1 MINFEK
7 KSKMKNLTL
16 TNKNIPTLDFKESK
30 LSKKDITTINKFKSL
45 VINNGDDGLREI
57 SQILNEKSLKSFK
70 VKKSEFKK
78 ADRLLNDDIKNAIL
92 IAYANIKKYHE
103 KQLEGLSIK
112 SIETTKGI
120 KLWSE
125 FRPIDVV
132 GLYVP
137 GGTAPLFS
145 SFLMQAIPAIIAGCK
160 DIIVCTPPDKNG
172 KIDPTILWVANLLN
186 IKNIFKV
193 GGSQAIF
200 AMAYGTK
207 SVPKCLK
214 IFGPGNQY
222 VTLAK
227 ILVSNDVPIDMP
239 AGPSEVYVVSDD
251 ENKTDIIASD
261 LLSQLEH
268 SKDAKAV
275 LVSKN
280 KSLIKNISKEIDLQK
295 NLLNR
300 QNILK
305 SSQKN
310 IYLVNAAN
318 DQQIVD
324 FININA
330 PEHLILLDE
339 DFSKI
344 VPYINNAGSVF
355 CGKYSPES
363 FGDYAS
369 GSNHTLP
376 TARSAKTYSGLS
388 VKDFGKII
396 TFQTA
401 SPEGF
406 VNLAPT
412 IKILAKAECLDAH
425 AKAVSIREKYAE
437 QDNIVKPRTSFI
449 KRATNETSI
458 FINLNIDGTGNYNIN
473 TGLKY
478 FDHMLEQFAK
488 HGRFDI
494 TINSI
499 GDLEIDEHHTIEDVA
514 IALGDAFKQALGDR
528 KNIERYSS
536 NQSLVMD
543 ETISNVSI
551 DMASRNLLKMKTSK
565 LREYVGDFPTEMFEH
580 FFISFVNTL
589 SFTCHI
595 DTKGS
600 NSHHIVEATFKSFT
614 RALSDALKENNKNIA
629 STKGVL

>member
-1 MINFEK
+1 
-7 KSKMKNLTL
+7 MKNLTL
-16 TNKNIPTLDFKESK
+16 KKNIPTLDFKESK
-30 LSKKDITTINKFKSL
+30 LSRKDINTINKFKSL
-45 VINNGDDGLREI
+45 VINDGDNGLREI
-57 SQILNEKSLKSFK
+57 SKILKEKSLNSFK
-70 VKKSEFKK
+70 VTKSEFKK
-78 ADRLLNDDIKNAIL
+78 ADKLLNDDIKNAIL

-112 SIETTKGI
+112 DIETTKGV

-125 FRPIDVV
+125 FKPIDVI
-132 GLYVP
+132 GLYIP

-145 SFLMQAIPAIIAGCK
+145 SFLMQAIPAIIAGCNN
-160 DIIVCTPPDKNG
+160 IVVCTPPNKNG
-172 KIDPTILWVANLLN
+172 NIDPAILWVANLLN

-193 GGSQAIF
+193 GGSQAVF

-207 SVPKCLK
+207 SIPKCLK

-222 VTLAK
+222 VTEAK
-227 ILVSNDVPIDMP
+227 MLVSKDISIDMP
-239 AGPSEVYVVSDD
+239 AGPSEVYVVSND
-251 ENKTDIIASD
+251 ENKLDIIASD

-275 LVSKN
+275 LISQN
-280 KSLIKNISKEIDLQK
+280 KSVIKNISNEINIQ
-295 NLLNR
+295 NNALNR
-300 QNILK
+300 QEILK
-305 SSQKN
+305 SSINN
-310 IYLVNAAN
+310 IYLVNASS
-318 DQQIVD
+318 DQQVID

-330 PEHLILLDE
+330 PEHLILLDN

-344 VPYINNAGSVF
+344 APYINNAGSVF
-355 CGKYSPES
+355 CGNYSPES

-376 TARSAKTYSGLS
+376 TSGAAKTYSGLS

-401 SPEGF
+401 TAEGF
-406 VNLAPT
+406 MNLGPVV
-412 IKILAKAECLDAH
+412 KILAEAENLDAH
-425 AKAVSIREKYAE
+425 AKAVDIRESYAL
-437 QDNIVKPRTSFI
+437 QDTYQKPRTSFI
-449 KRATNETSI
+449 KRTTNETSI
-458 FINLNIDGTGNYNIN
+458 FINLNIDGTGNYNID

-488 HGRFDI
+488 HGNFDI

-514 IALGDAFKQALGDR
+514 IALGDAFKQALGER

-536 NQSLVMD
+536 NESLVMD

-551 DMASRNLLKMKTSK
+551 DMSSRNLLKMKTSK
-565 LREYVGDFPTEMFEH
+565 LREYVGDFPTEMLEH

-595 DTKGS
+595 DTRGT

-614 RALSDALKENNKNIA
+614 RALSGALIHNNKNIA
-629 STKGVL
+629 STKGML

>member
-1 MINFEK
+1 
-7 KSKMKNLTL
+7 MKNLTL
-16 TNKNIPTLDFKESK
+16 KKNIPTLDFNESK
-30 LSKKDITTINKFKSL
+30 LSKKDKNTINKFKSL
-45 VINNGDDGLREI
+45 VINDGDNGLREI
-57 SQILNEKSLKSFK
+57 SKILKEKSLNSFK
-70 VKKSEFKK
+70 VRKSEFKK
-78 ADRLLNDDIKNAIL
+78 ADKLLNDDIKNAIL

-112 SIETTKGI
+112 DIETTKGV

-125 FRPIDVV
+125 FKPIDVI
-132 GLYVP
+132 GLYIP

-145 SFLMQAIPAIIAGCK
+145 SFLMQAIPAIIAGCNN
-160 DIIVCTPPDKNG
+160 IVVCTPPNKNG
-172 KIDPTILWVANLLN
+172 NIDPAILWVANLLN

-193 GGSQAIF
+193 GGSQAVF

-207 SVPKCLK
+207 SIPKCLK

-222 VTLAK
+222 VTEAK
-227 ILVSNDVPIDMP
+227 MLVSKDISIDMP
-239 AGPSEVYVVSDD
+239 AGPSEVYVVSND
-251 ENKTDIIASD
+251 ENKLDIIASD

-275 LVSKN
+275 LISQN
-280 KSLIKNISKEIDLQK
+280 KSLIKNISNEINIQ
-295 NLLNR
+295 NNALNR
-300 QNILK
+300 QEILK
-305 SSQKN
+305 SSINN
-310 IYLVNAAN
+310 IYLVNASS
-318 DQQIVD
+318 DQQIID

-330 PEHLILLDE
+330 PEHLILLDN

-344 VPYINNAGSVF
+344 APYINNAGSVF
-355 CGKYSPES
+355 CGNYSPES

-376 TARSAKTYSGLS
+376 TSGAAKTYSGLS

-401 SPEGF
+401 TAEGF
-406 VNLAPT
+406 MNLGPVV
-412 IKILAKAECLDAH
+412 KILAEAENLDAH
-425 AKAVSIREKYAE
+425 AKAVDIRESYAL
-437 QDNIVKPRTSFI
+437 QDTYQKPRTSFI
-449 KRATNETSI
+449 KRTTNETSI
-458 FINLNIDGTGNYNIN
+458 FINLNIDGTGNYNVD

-488 HGRFDI
+488 HGNFDI

-514 IALGDAFKQALGDR
+514 IALGDAFKQALGER

-536 NQSLVMD
+536 NESLVMD

-551 DMASRNLLKMKTSK
+551 DMSSRNLLKMKTSK
-565 LREYVGDFPTEMFEH
+565 LREYVGDFPTEMLEH

-595 DTKGS
+595 DTRGT

-614 RALSDALKENNKNIA
+614 RALSGALIHNNKNIA
-629 STKGVL
+629 STKGML

>member
-1 MINFEK
+1 
-7 KSKMKNLTL
+7 MKYIRLT
-16 TNKNIPTLDFKESK
+16 KNIPALDFQESK
-30 LSKKDITTINKFKSL
+30 MPIKDINTVKKFKSL
-45 VINNGDDGLREI
+45 VLDNGDDGIREI
-57 SQILNEKSLKSFK
+57 SELLKEKSLKNFK
-70 VKKSEFKK
+70 VTNSEFKK
-78 ADRLLNDDIKNAIL
+78 ADKLLDDDIKNAIL
-92 IAYANIKKYHE
+92 VAYSNIKKYHE

-125 FRPIDVV
+125 FKPIDVV

-160 DIIVCTPPDKNG
+160 NIIVCTPPDKNG

-227 ILVSNDVPIDMP
+227 MLVSNDVSIDMP
-239 AGPSEVYVVSDD
+239 AGPSEVYVVSND
-251 ENKTDIIASD
+251 ENKKDIIASD

-280 KSLIKNISKEIDLQK
+280 KSLIKNILKEIDLQK

-318 DQQIVD
+318 DQQIID

-344 VPYINNAGSVF
+344 APYINNAGSVF

-406 VNLAPT
+406 INLAPT
-412 IKILAKAECLDAH
+412 VKILAKAECLDAH

-528 KNIERYSS
+528 QNIERYSS

-614 RALSDALKENNKNIA
+614 RALSDALKENNNNIA

>member
-1 MINFEK
+1 
-7 KSKMKNLTL
+7 MKNLTL
-16 TNKNIPTLDFKESK
+16 KKNIPTLDFNESK
-30 LSKKDITTINKFKSL
+30 LSKKDKNTINKFKSL
-45 VINNGDDGLREI
+45 VINDGDNGLREI
-57 SQILNEKSLKSFK
+57 SKILKEKSLNSFK
-70 VKKSEFKK
+70 VTKSEFKK
-78 ADRLLNDDIKNAIL
+78 ADKLLNDDIKNAIL

-112 SIETTKGI
+112 DIETTKGV

-125 FRPIDVV
+125 FKPIDVI
-132 GLYVP
+132 GLYIP

-145 SFLMQAIPAIIAGCK
+145 SFLMQAIPAIIAGCNN
-160 DIIVCTPPDKNG
+160 IVVCTPPNKNG
-172 KIDPTILWVANLLN
+172 NIDPAILWVADLLN

-193 GGSQAIF
+193 GGSQAVF

-207 SVPKCLK
+207 SIPKCLK

-222 VTLAK
+222 VTEAK
-227 ILVSNDVPIDMP
+227 MLVSKDISIDMP
-239 AGPSEVYVVSDD
+239 AGPSEVYVVSND
-251 ENKTDIIASD
+251 ENKLDIIASD

-275 LVSKN
+275 LISQN
-280 KSLIKNISKEIDLQK
+280 KSLIKNISSEINIQ
-295 NLLNR
+295 NNALNR
-300 QNILK
+300 QEILK
-305 SSQKN
+305 SSINN
-310 IYLVNAAN
+310 IYLVNASS
-318 DQQIVD
+318 DQQIID

-330 PEHLILLDE
+330 PEHLILLDN

-344 VPYINNAGSVF
+344 APYINNAGSVF
-355 CGKYSPES
+355 CGNYSPES

-376 TARSAKTYSGLS
+376 TSGAAKTYSGLS

-401 SPEGF
+401 TAEGF
-406 VNLAPT
+406 MNLAPAV
-412 IKILAKAECLDAH
+412 KILAEAENLDAH
-425 AKAVSIREKYAE
+425 AKAVDIREKYAI
-437 QDNIVKPRTSFI
+437 QDTYQKPRTSFI
-449 KRATNETSI
+449 KRTTNETSI
-458 FINLNIDGTGNYNIN
+458 FINLNIDGTGNYNVD

-488 HGRFDI
+488 HGSFDI

-514 IALGDAFKQALGDR
+514 IALGDAFKQALGER

-536 NQSLVMD
+536 NESLVMD

-551 DMASRNLLKMKTSK
+551 DMSSRNLLKMKTSK

-595 DTKGS
+595 DTKGT

-614 RALSDALKENNKNIA
+614 RALSTALIQNNKNIA
-629 STKGVL
+629 STKGML

>member
-1 MINFEK
+1 
-7 KSKMKNLTL
+7 MKYIKLT
-16 TNKNIPTLDFKESK
+16 KNIPILDFQESK
-30 LSKKDITTINKFKSL
+30 IPIKDINTVKKFKSL
-45 VINNGDDGLREI
+45 VLDNGDDGIREI
-57 SQILNEKSLKSFK
+57 SKLLKEKSLKNFK
-70 VKKSEFKK
+70 VTNSEFKK
-78 ADRLLNDDIKNAIL
+78 ADKLLDDDIKNAIL
-92 IAYANIKKYHE
+92 VAYSNIKKYHE

-112 SIETTKGI
+112 TIETTKGI

-160 DIIVCTPPDKNG
+160 NIIVCTPPDKNG

-227 ILVSNDVPIDMP
+227 MLVSNDVSIDMP
-239 AGPSEVYVVSDD
+239 AGPSEVYVVSND
-251 ENKTDIIASD
+251 ENKKDIIASD

-318 DQQIVD
+318 DQQIID

-344 VPYINNAGSVF
+344 APYINNAGSVF

-406 VNLAPT
+406 INLAPT
-412 IKILAKAECLDAH
+412 VKILANAECLDAH

-494 TINSI
+494 TINSM

-528 KNIERYSS
+528 QNIERYSS

-551 DMASRNLLKMKTSK
+551 DMSSRNLLKMETSK

-614 RALSDALKENNKNIA
+614 RALSDALKENNNNIA

>member
-1 MINFEK
+1 
-7 KSKMKNLTL
+7 MKYIKLT
-16 TNKNIPTLDFKESK
+16 KNIPILDFQESK
-30 LSKKDITTINKFKSL
+30 IPIKDINTVKKFKSL
-45 VINNGDDGLREI
+45 VLDNGDDGIREI
-57 SQILNEKSLKSFK
+57 SELLKEKSLKNFK
-70 VKKSEFKK
+70 VTNSEFKK
-78 ADRLLNDDIKNAIL
+78 ADKLLDDDIKNAIL
-92 IAYANIKKYHE
+92 VAYSNIKKYHE

-112 SIETTKGI
+112 TIETTKGI

-160 DIIVCTPPDKNG
+160 NIIVCTPPDKNG

-227 ILVSNDVPIDMP
+227 MLVSNDVSIDMP
-239 AGPSEVYVVSDD
+239 AGPSEVYVVSND
-251 ENKTDIIASD
+251 ENKKDIIASD

-344 VPYINNAGSVF
+344 APYINNAGSVF

-406 VNLAPT
+406 INLAPT
-412 IKILAKAECLDAH
+412 VKILAKAECLDAH

-494 TINSI
+494 TINSM

-614 RALSDALKENNKNIA
+614 RALSDALKENNNNIA

>member
-1 MINFEK
+1 
-7 KSKMKNLTL
+7 MKNLTL
-16 TNKNIPTLDFKESK
+16 RKNIPTLDFEESK
-30 LSKKDITTINKFKSL
+30 LSKKDKNTINKFKSL
-45 VINNGDDGLREI
+45 VINNGDDGLRQI
-57 SQILNEKSLKSFK
+57 SKILKEKSLNNFK
-70 VKKSEFKK
+70 VTKSEFKK
-78 ADRLLNDDIKNAIL
+78 ADNLLNDDIKNAIL

-112 SIETTKGI
+112 NIETTKGI

-125 FRPIDVV
+125 FKPIDVV
-132 GLYVP
+132 GLYIP

-145 SFLMQAIPAIIAGCK
+145 SFLMQAIPAIIAGCNN
-160 DIIVCTPPDKNG
+160 IVVCTPPNKSGN
-172 KIDPTILWVANLLN
+172 IDPAILWVASLLN
-186 IKNIFKV
+186 IKSIYKV

-207 SVPKCLK
+207 SIPKCLK

-222 VTLAK
+222 VTEAK
-227 ILVSNDVPIDMP
+227 MLVSKDVSIDMP
-239 AGPSEVYVVSDD
+239 AGPSEVYVVSND
-251 ENKTDIIASD
+251 ENKLDIIASD

-275 LVSKN
+275 LISQN
-280 KSLIKNISKEIDLQK
+280 KYVIKNISKEINLQ
-295 NLLNR
+295 NNSLNR
-300 QNILK
+300 QEILQ
-305 SSQKN
+305 SSINN
-310 IYLVNAAN
+310 IYLVDASS
-318 DQQIVD
+318 DQQVID

-330 PEHLILLDE
+330 PEHLILLDS

-344 VPYINNAGSVF
+344 APYINNAGSVF
-355 CGKYSPES
+355 CGNYSPES

-376 TARSAKTYSGLS
+376 TSGAAKTYSGLS

-401 SPEGF
+401 TAEGF
-406 VNLAPT
+406 MNLAPAV
-412 IKILAKAECLDAH
+412 KILAEAENLDAH
-425 AKAVSIREKYAE
+425 ARAVDIREKYAI
-437 QDNIVKPRTSFI
+437 QDTYQKPRTSFI
-449 KRATNETSI
+449 KRTTNETSI
-458 FINLNIDGTGNYNIN
+458 FINLNIDGTGNYNVD

-488 HGRFDI
+488 HGSFDI

-514 IALGDAFKQALGDR
+514 IALGDAFKQALGER

-536 NQSLVMD
+536 NESLVMD

-551 DMASRNLLKMKTSK
+551 DMSSRNLLKMKTSK

-595 DTKGS
+595 DTKGT

-614 RALSDALKENNKNIA
+614 RALSAALIQNNKNIA
-629 STKGVL
+629 STKGML

>member
-1 MINFEK
+1 
-7 KSKMKNLTL
+7 MKNLTL
-16 TNKNIPTLDFKESK
+16 KKNIPTLDFKESK
-30 LSKKDITTINKFKSL
+30 LSRKDINTINKFKSL

-57 SQILNEKSLKSFK
+57 SKMLKEKSLKSFK
-70 VKKSEFKK
+70 VTKSEFKK
-78 ADRLLNDDIKNAIL
+78 ADKLLNDDIKNAIL

-112 SIETTKGI
+112 DIETTKGV

-125 FRPIDVV
+125 FKPIDVI
-132 GLYVP
+132 GLYIP

-145 SFLMQAIPAIIAGCK
+145 SFLMQAIPAIIAGCNN
-160 DIIVCTPPDKNG
+160 IVVCTPPNKNG
-172 KIDPTILWVANLLN
+172 NIDPAILWVADLLN

-193 GGSQAIF
+193 GGSQAVF

-207 SVPKCLK
+207 SIPKCLK

-222 VTLAK
+222 VTEAK
-227 ILVSNDVPIDMP
+227 MLVSKDISIDMP
-239 AGPSEVYVVSDD
+239 AGPSEVYVVSND
-251 ENKTDIIASD
+251 ENKLDIIASD

-275 LVSKN
+275 LISQN
-280 KSLIKNISKEIDLQK
+280 KSLIKNISNEINIQ
-295 NLLNR
+295 NNALNR
-300 QNILK
+300 QEILK
-305 SSQKN
+305 SSINN
-310 IYLVNAAN
+310 IYLVNASS
-318 DQQIVD
+318 DQQIID

-330 PEHLILLDE
+330 PEHLILLDN

-344 VPYINNAGSVF
+344 APYINNAGSVF
-355 CGKYSPES
+355 CGNYSPES

-376 TARSAKTYSGLS
+376 TSGAAKTYSGLS

-401 SPEGF
+401 TAEGF
-406 VNLAPT
+406 MNLGPVV
-412 IKILAKAECLDAH
+412 KILAEAENLDAH
-425 AKAVSIREKYAE
+425 AKAVDIRESYAL
-437 QDNIVKPRTSFI
+437 QDTYQKPRTSFI
-449 KRATNETSI
+449 KRTTNETSI
-458 FINLNIDGTGNYNIN
+458 FINLNIDGTGNYNVD

-488 HGRFDI
+488 HGSFDI

-514 IALGDAFKQALGDR
+514 IALGDAFKQALGER

-536 NQSLVMD
+536 NESLVMD

-551 DMASRNLLKMKTSK
+551 DMSSRNLLKMKTSK

-595 DTKGS
+595 DTKGT

-614 RALSDALKENNKNIA
+614 RALSTALIQNNKNIA
-629 STKGVL
+629 STKGML

>member
-1 MINFEK
+1 
-7 KSKMKNLTL
+7 MKNLTL
-16 TNKNIPTLDFKESK
+16 KKNIPTLDFKESK
-30 LSKKDITTINKFKSL
+30 LSRKDINTINKFKSL
-45 VINNGDDGLREI
+45 VINDGDNGLREI
-57 SQILNEKSLKSFK
+57 SKILKEKSLNSFK
-70 VKKSEFKK
+70 VTKSEFKK
-78 ADRLLNDDIKNAIL
+78 ADKLLNDDIKNAIL

-112 SIETTKGI
+112 DIETTKGV

-125 FRPIDVV
+125 FKPIDVI
-132 GLYVP
+132 GLYIP

-145 SFLMQAIPAIIAGCK
+145 SFLMQAIPAIIAGCNN
-160 DIIVCTPPDKNG
+160 IVVCTPPNKNG
-172 KIDPTILWVANLLN
+172 NIDPAILWVADLLN

-193 GGSQAIF
+193 GGSQAVF

-207 SVPKCLK
+207 SIPKCLK

-222 VTLAK
+222 VTEAK
-227 ILVSNDVPIDMP
+227 MLVSKDISIDMP
-239 AGPSEVYVVSDD
+239 AGPSEVYVVSND
-251 ENKTDIIASD
+251 ENKLDIIASD

-275 LVSKN
+275 LISQN
-280 KSLIKNISKEIDLQK
+280 KSLIKNISNEINIQ
-295 NLLNR
+295 NNALNR
-300 QNILK
+300 QEILK
-305 SSQKN
+305 SSINN
-310 IYLVNAAN
+310 IYLVNASS
-318 DQQIVD
+318 DQQVID

-330 PEHLILLDE
+330 PEHLILLDN

-344 VPYINNAGSVF
+344 APYINNAGSVF
-355 CGKYSPES
+355 CGNYSPES

-376 TARSAKTYSGLS
+376 TSGAAKTYSGLS

-401 SPEGF
+401 TAEGF
-406 VNLAPT
+406 MNLGPVV
-412 IKILAKAECLDAH
+412 KILAEAENLDAH
-425 AKAVSIREKYAE
+425 AKAVDIRESYAL
-437 QDNIVKPRTSFI
+437 QDTYQKPRTSFI
-449 KRATNETSI
+449 KRTTNETSI
-458 FINLNIDGTGNYNIN
+458 FINLNIDGTGNYNVD

-488 HGRFDI
+488 HGSFDI

-514 IALGDAFKQALGDR
+514 IALGDAFKQALGER

-536 NQSLVMD
+536 NESLVMD

-551 DMASRNLLKMKTSK
+551 DMSSRNLLKMKTSK

-595 DTKGS
+595 DTKGT

-614 RALSDALKENNKNIA
+614 RALSTALIQNNKNIA
-629 STKGVL
+629 STKGML

>member
-1 MINFEK
+1 
-7 KSKMKNLTL
+7 MKYIKLT
-16 TNKNIPTLDFKESK
+16 KNIPTLDFQESK
-30 LSKKDITTINKFKSL
+30 MPIKDINTVKKFKSL
-45 VINNGDDGLREI
+45 ILDNGDDGIREI
-57 SQILNEKSLKSFK
+57 SMLLNERPLKNFK
-70 VKKSEFKK
+70 VTNSEFKK
-78 ADRLLNDDIKNAIL
+78 ADKLLDDDIKNAIL
-92 IAYANIKKYHE
+92 VAYSNIKKYHE

-186 IKNIFKV
+186 VKNIFKV

-200 AMAYGTK
+200 AMTYGTK
-207 SVPKCLK
+207 SIPKCLK

-227 ILVSNDVPIDMP
+227 MLVSNEVSIDMP

-295 NLLNR
+295 NSLNR

-318 DQQIVD
+318 DQQIID

-528 KNIERYSS
+528 QNIERYSS

>member
-1 MINFEK
+1 
-7 KSKMKNLTL
+7 MKNVTL
-16 TNKNIPTLDFKESK
+16 RKNIPTLDFKESK
-30 LSKKDITTINKFKSL
+30 LSRKDISTVNKFKSL

-57 SQILNEKSLKSFK
+57 SKILKEKSLNSFK
-70 VKKSEFKK
+70 VTKSEFKE
-78 ADRLLNDDIKNAIL
+78 ADKLLNDDIKNAIL

-112 SIETTKGI
+112 DIETTKGV

-125 FRPIDVV
+125 FKPIDVI
-132 GLYVP
+132 GLYIP

-145 SFLMQAIPAIIAGCK
+145 SFLMQAIPAIIAGCNN
-160 DIIVCTPPDKNG
+160 IVVCTHHNKNG
-172 KIDPTILWVANLLN
+172 NIDPAILWVADLLN

-193 GGSQAIF
+193 GGSQAVF

-207 SVPKCLK
+207 SIPKCLK

-222 VTLAK
+222 VTEAK
-227 ILVSNDVPIDMP
+227 MLVSKDISIDMP
-239 AGPSEVYVVSDD
+239 AGPSEVYVVSND
-251 ENKTDIIASD
+251 ENKLDIIASD

-275 LVSKN
+275 LISQN
-280 KSLIKNISKEIDLQK
+280 KSLIKNISNEINIQ
-295 NLLNR
+295 NNALNR
-300 QNILK
+300 QEILK
-305 SSQKN
+305 SSINN
-310 IYLVNAAN
+310 IYLVNASS
-318 DQQIVD
+318 DQQIID

-330 PEHLILLDE
+330 PEHLILLDN

-344 VPYINNAGSVF
+344 APYINNAGSVF
-355 CGKYSPES
+355 CGNYSPES

-376 TARSAKTYSGLS
+376 TSGAAKTYSGLS

-401 SPEGF
+401 TAEGF
-406 VNLAPT
+406 MNLAPAV
-412 IKILAKAECLDAH
+412 KILAEAENLDAH
-425 AKAVSIREKYAE
+425 AKAVDIRESYALQE
-437 QDNIVKPRTSFI
+437 TYQKPRTSFI
-449 KRATNETSI
+449 KRTTNETSI
-458 FINLNIDGTGNYNIN
+458 FINLNIDGTGNYNID

-488 HGRFDI
+488 HGNFDI

-514 IALGDAFKQALGDR
+514 IALGDAFKQALGER

-536 NQSLVMD
+536 NESLVMD

-551 DMASRNLLKMKTSK
+551 DMSSRNLLKMKTSK

-595 DTKGS
+595 DTKGT

-614 RALSDALKENNKNIA
+614 RALSTALIQNNKNIA
-629 STKGVL
+629 STKGML

>member
-1 MINFEK
+1 
-7 KSKMKNLTL
+7 MKNLTL
-16 TNKNIPTLDFKESK
+16 KKNIPTLDFNESK
-30 LSKKDITTINKFKSL
+30 LSKKDKNTINKFKSL
-45 VINNGDDGLREI
+45 VINDGDNGLREI
-57 SQILNEKSLKSFK
+57 SKILKEKSLNSFK
-70 VKKSEFKK
+70 VTKSEFKK
-78 ADRLLNDDIKNAIL
+78 ADKLLNDDIKNAIL

-112 SIETTKGI
+112 DIETTKGV

-125 FRPIDVV
+125 FKPIDVI
-132 GLYVP
+132 GLYIP

-145 SFLMQAIPAIIAGCK
+145 SFLMQAIPAIIAGCNN
-160 DIIVCTPPDKNG
+160 IVVCTPPNKNG
-172 KIDPTILWVANLLN
+172 NIDPAILWVADLLN

-193 GGSQAIF
+193 GGSQAVF

-207 SVPKCLK
+207 SIPKCLK

-222 VTLAK
+222 VTEAK
-227 ILVSNDVPIDMP
+227 MLVSKDISIDMP
-239 AGPSEVYVVSDD
+239 AGPSEVYVVSND
-251 ENKTDIIASD
+251 ENKLDIIASD

-275 LVSKN
+275 LISQN
-280 KSLIKNISKEIDLQK
+280 KSLIKNISNEINIQ
-295 NLLNR
+295 NNALNR
-300 QNILK
+300 QEILK
-305 SSQKN
+305 SSINN
-310 IYLVNAAN
+310 IYLVNASS
-318 DQQIVD
+318 DQQIID

-330 PEHLILLDE
+330 PEHLILLDN

-344 VPYINNAGSVF
+344 APYINNAGSVF
-355 CGKYSPES
+355 CGNYSPES

-376 TARSAKTYSGLS
+376 TSGAAKTYSGLS

-401 SPEGF
+401 TAEGF
-406 VNLAPT
+406 MNLAPAV
-412 IKILAKAECLDAH
+412 KILAEAEKLDAH
-425 AKAVSIREKYAE
+425 AKAVDIRERYAL
-437 QDNIVKPRTSFI
+437 QDTYQKPRTSFI
-449 KRATNETSI
+449 KRTTNETSI
-458 FINLNIDGTGNYNIN
+458 FINLNIDGTGNYNVD

-488 HGRFDI
+488 HGNFDI

-514 IALGDAFKQALGDR
+514 IALGDAFKQALGER

-536 NQSLVMD
+536 NESLVMD

-551 DMASRNLLKMKTSK
+551 DMSSRNLLKMKTSK

-595 DTKGS
+595 DTKGT

-614 RALSDALKENNKNIA
+614 RALSTALIQNNKNIA
-629 STKGVL
+629 STKGML

>member
-1 MINFEK
+1 
-7 KSKMKNLTL
+7 MKNLTL
-16 TNKNIPTLDFKESK
+16 KKNIPTLDFKESK
-30 LSKKDITTINKFKSL
+30 LSRKDINTINKFKSL
-45 VINNGDDGLREI
+45 VINDGDNGLREI
-57 SQILNEKSLKSFK
+57 SKILKEKSLNSFK
-70 VKKSEFKK
+70 VTKSEFKK
-78 ADRLLNDDIKNAIL
+78 ADKLLNDDIKNAIL

-112 SIETTKGI
+112 DIETTKGV

-125 FRPIDVV
+125 FKPIDVI
-132 GLYVP
+132 GLYIP

-145 SFLMQAIPAIIAGCK
+145 SFLMQAIPAIIAGCNN
-160 DIIVCTPPDKNG
+160 IVVCTPPNKNG
-172 KIDPTILWVANLLN
+172 NIDPAILWVADLLN

-193 GGSQAIF
+193 GGSQAVF

-207 SVPKCLK
+207 SIPKCLK

-222 VTLAK
+222 VTEAK
-227 ILVSNDVPIDMP
+227 MLVSKDISIDMP
-239 AGPSEVYVVSDD
+239 AGPSEVYVVSND
-251 ENKTDIIASD
+251 ENKLDIIASD

-275 LVSKN
+275 LISQN
-280 KSLIKNISKEIDLQK
+280 KSLLKNISSEINIQ
-295 NLLNR
+295 NNALNR
-300 QNILK
+300 QEILK
-305 SSQKN
+305 SSINN
-310 IYLVNAAN
+310 IYLVNASS
-318 DQQIVD
+318 DQQVID

-330 PEHLILLDE
+330 PEHLILLDN

-344 VPYINNAGSVF
+344 APYINNAGSVF
-355 CGKYSPES
+355 CGNYSPES

-376 TARSAKTYSGLS
+376 TSGAAKTYSGLS

-401 SPEGF
+401 TAEGF
-406 VNLAPT
+406 MNLAPAV
-412 IKILAKAECLDAH
+412 KILAEAENLDAH
-425 AKAVSIREKYAE
+425 AKAVDIREKYAI
-437 QDNIVKPRTSFI
+437 QDTYQKPRTSFI
-449 KRATNETSI
+449 KRTTNETSI
-458 FINLNIDGTGNYNIN
+458 FINLNIDGTGNYNVD

-488 HGRFDI
+488 HGSFDI

-514 IALGDAFKQALGDR
+514 IALGDAFKQALGER

-536 NQSLVMD
+536 NESLVMD

-551 DMASRNLLKMKTSK
+551 DMSSRNLLKMKTSK

-595 DTKGS
+595 DTKGT

-614 RALSDALKENNKNIA
+614 RALSTALIQNNKNIA
-629 STKGVL
+629 STKGML

>member
-1 MINFEK
+1 
-7 KSKMKNLTL
+7 MKNLTL
-16 TNKNIPTLDFKESK
+16 KKNIPTLDFKESK
-30 LSKKDITTINKFKSL
+30 LSRKDINTINKFKSL
-45 VINNGDDGLREI
+45 VINDGDNGLREI
-57 SQILNEKSLKSFK
+57 SKILKEKSLNSFK
-70 VKKSEFKK
+70 VTKSEFKK
-78 ADRLLNDDIKNAIL
+78 ADKLLNDDIKNAIL

-112 SIETTKGI
+112 DIETTKGV

-125 FRPIDVV
+125 FKPIDVI
-132 GLYVP
+132 GLYIP

-145 SFLMQAIPAIIAGCK
+145 SFLMQAIPAIIAGCNN
-160 DIIVCTPPDKNG
+160 IVVCTPPNKNG
-172 KIDPTILWVANLLN
+172 NIDPAILWVADLLN

-193 GGSQAIF
+193 GGSQAVF

-207 SVPKCLK
+207 SIPKCLK

-222 VTLAK
+222 VTEAK
-227 ILVSNDVPIDMP
+227 MLVSKDISIDMP
-239 AGPSEVYVVSDD
+239 AGPSEVYVVSND
-251 ENKTDIIASD
+251 ENKLDIIASD

-275 LVSKN
+275 LISQN
-280 KSLIKNISKEIDLQK
+280 KSLIKNISSEINIQ
-295 NLLNR
+295 NNALNR
-300 QNILK
+300 QEILK
-305 SSQKN
+305 SSINN
-310 IYLVNAAN
+310 IYLVNASS
-318 DQQIVD
+318 DQQIID

-330 PEHLILLDE
+330 PEHLILLDN

-344 VPYINNAGSVF
+344 APYINNAGSVF
-355 CGKYSPES
+355 CGNYSPES

-376 TARSAKTYSGLS
+376 TSGAAKTYSGLS

-401 SPEGF
+401 TAEGF
-406 VNLAPT
+406 MNLAPAV
-412 IKILAKAECLDAH
+412 KILAEAENLDAH
-425 AKAVSIREKYAE
+425 AKAVDIREKYAI
-437 QDNIVKPRTSFI
+437 QDTYQKPRTSFI
-449 KRATNETSI
+449 KRTTNETSI
-458 FINLNIDGTGNYNIN
+458 FINLNIDGTGNYNVD

-488 HGRFDI
+488 HGSFDI

-514 IALGDAFKQALGDR
+514 IALGDAFKQALGER

-536 NQSLVMD
+536 NESLVMD

-551 DMASRNLLKMKTSK
+551 DMSSRNLLKMKTSK

-595 DTKGS
+595 DTKGT

-614 RALSDALKENNKNIA
+614 RALSTALIQNNKNIA
-629 STKGVL
+629 STKGML

>member
-1 MINFEK
+1 
-7 KSKMKNLTL
+7 MKNLTL
-16 TNKNIPTLDFKESK
+16 KKNIPTLDFNESK
-30 LSKKDITTINKFKSL
+30 LSKKDKNTINKFKSL
-45 VINNGDDGLREI
+45 VINDGDNGLREI
-57 SQILNEKSLKSFK
+57 SKILKEKSLNSFK
-70 VKKSEFKK
+70 VTKSEFKK
-78 ADRLLNDDIKNAIL
+78 ADKLLNDDIKNAIL

-112 SIETTKGI
+112 DIETTKGV

-125 FRPIDVV
+125 FKPIDVI
-132 GLYVP
+132 GLYIP

-145 SFLMQAIPAIIAGCK
+145 SFLMQAIPAIIAGCNN
-160 DIIVCTPPDKNG
+160 IVVCTPPNKNG
-172 KIDPTILWVANLLN
+172 NIDPAILWVADLLN
-186 IKNIFKV
+186 IKNIYKV
-193 GGSQAIF
+193 GGSQAVF

-207 SVPKCLK
+207 SIPKCLK

-222 VTLAK
+222 VTEAK
-227 ILVSNDVPIDMP
+227 MLVSKDISIDMP
-239 AGPSEVYVVSDD
+239 AGPSEVYVASND
-251 ENKTDIIASD
+251 ENKLDIIASD

-275 LVSKN
+275 LISQN
-280 KSLIKNISKEIDLQK
+280 KSLIKNISSEINIQ
-295 NLLNR
+295 NNALNR
-300 QNILK
+300 QEILK
-305 SSQKN
+305 SSINN
-310 IYLVNAAN
+310 IYLVNASS
-318 DQQIVD
+318 DQQVID

-330 PEHLILLDE
+330 PEHLILLDN

-344 VPYINNAGSVF
+344 APYINNAGSVF
-355 CGKYSPES
+355 CGNYSPES

-376 TARSAKTYSGLS
+376 TSGAAKTYSGLS

-401 SPEGF
+401 TAEGF
-406 VNLAPT
+406 MNLAPAV
-412 IKILAKAECLDAH
+412 KILAEAENLDAH
-425 AKAVSIREKYAE
+425 AKAVDIREKYAI
-437 QDNIVKPRTSFI
+437 QDTYQKPRTSFI
-449 KRATNETSI
+449 KRTTNETSI
-458 FINLNIDGTGNYNIN
+458 FINLNIDGTGNYNVD

-488 HGRFDI
+488 HGSFDI

-514 IALGDAFKQALGDR
+514 IALGDAFKQALGER

-536 NQSLVMD
+536 NESLVMD

-551 DMASRNLLKMKTSK
+551 DMSSRNLLKMKTSK

-589 SFTCHI
+589 SFTCHF
-595 DTKGS
+595 DTKGT

-614 RALSDALKENNKNIA
+614 RALSTALIQNNKNIA
-629 STKGVL
+629 STKGML

>member
-1 MINFEK
+1 
-7 KSKMKNLTL
+7 MKNLTL
-16 TNKNIPTLDFKESK
+16 RKNIPTLDFKESK
-30 LSKKDITTINKFKSL
+30 LSRKDINTINKFKSL
-45 VINNGDDGLREI
+45 VINNGDDGLKEI
-57 SQILNEKSLKSFK
+57 SKILKEKPLNSFK
-70 VKKSEFKK
+70 VTKSEFKK
-78 ADRLLNDDIKNAIL
+78 ADKLLNDDIKNAIL

-112 SIETTKGI
+112 DIETTKGV

-125 FRPIDVV
+125 FKPIDVI
-132 GLYVP
+132 GLYIP

-145 SFLMQAIPAIIAGCK
+145 SFLMQAIPAIIAGCNN
-160 DIIVCTPPDKNG
+160 IVVCTPPNKNG
-172 KIDPTILWVANLLN
+172 NIDPAILWVADLLN
-186 IKNIFKV
+186 IKNIYKV
-193 GGSQAIF
+193 GGSQAVF

-207 SVPKCLK
+207 SIPKCLK

-222 VTLAK
+222 VTEAK
-227 ILVSNDVPIDMP
+227 MLVSKDISIDMP
-239 AGPSEVYVVSDD
+239 AGPSEVYVVSND
-251 ENKTDIIASD
+251 ENKLDIIASD

-275 LVSKN
+275 LISQN
-280 KSLIKNISKEIDLQK
+280 KSVIKNISNEINIQ
-295 NLLNR
+295 NNALNR
-300 QNILK
+300 QEILQ
-305 SSQKN
+305 SSINN
-310 IYLVNAAN
+310 IYLINASS
-318 DQQIVD
+318 DQQVID

-330 PEHLILLDE
+330 PEHLILLDN

-344 VPYINNAGSVF
+344 APYINNAGSVF
-355 CGKYSPES
+355 CGNYSPES

-376 TARSAKTYSGLS
+376 TSGAAKTYSGLS

-401 SPEGF
+401 TAEGF
-406 VNLAPT
+406 MNLAPAV
-412 IKILAKAECLDAH
+412 KILAEAENLDAH
-425 AKAVSIREKYAE
+425 AKAVDIRESYAL
-437 QDNIVKPRTSFI
+437 QDTYQKPRTSFI
-449 KRATNETSI
+449 KRTTNETSI
-458 FINLNIDGTGNYNIN
+458 FINLNIDGTGNYNVD

-488 HGRFDI
+488 HGSFDI

-514 IALGDAFKQALGDR
+514 IALGDAFKQALGER

-536 NQSLVMD
+536 NESLVMD

-551 DMASRNLLKMKTSK
+551 DMSSRNLLKMKTSK

-595 DTKGS
+595 DTKGT

-614 RALSDALKENNKNIA
+614 RALSAALIQNNKNIA
-629 STKGVL
+629 STKGML

>member
-1 MINFEK
+1 
-7 KSKMKNLTL
+7 MKNLTL

-92 IAYANIKKYHE
+92 VAYANIKKYHE
-103 KQLEGLSIK
+103 KQLKGLSIDD
-112 SIETTKGI
+112 IETTKGI

-125 FRPIDVV
+125 FKPIDVV

-145 SFLMQAIPAIIAGCK
+145 SFLMQAIPAIIAGCNN
-160 DIIVCTPPDKNG
+160 IVVCTPPKKDGN
-172 KIDPTILWVANLLN
+172 IDPAILWVADLLN
-186 IKNIFKV
+186 IKNVFKI

-207 SVPKCLK
+207 SIPKCLK

-222 VTLAK
+222 VTEAK
-227 ILVSNDVPIDMP
+227 ILVSKDISIDMP
-239 AGPSEVYVVSDD
+239 AGPSEVYVISNDD
-251 ENKTDIIASD
+251 KKTDVIASD

-275 LVSKN
+275 FISQN
-280 KSLIKNISKEIDLQK
+280 KSLIKDISNEIFKQK
-295 NLLNR
+295 GSLNR
-300 QNILK
+300 KQILR
-305 SSQKN
+305 SSINN
-310 IYLVNAAN
+310 IYLVNASN
-318 DQQIVD
+318 DKQIID

-330 PEHLILLDE
+330 PEHLILFDN

-344 VPYINNAGSVF
+344 APYINNAGSVF
-355 CGKYSPES
+355 CGNYSPES

-376 TARSAKTYSGLS
+376 TSRAAKTYSGLS

-401 SPEGF
+401 TPEGF
-406 VNLAPT
+406 INLAPT
-412 IKILAKAECLDAH
+412 VKTLAEAESLDAH
-425 AKAVSIREKYAE
+425 SKAVNIREKYAL
-437 QDNIVKPRTSFI
+437 QDIDQMPRTSFI
-449 KRATNETSI
+449 KRSTNETSI
-458 FINLNIDGTGNYNIN
+458 FINLNIDGSGNYNID

-488 HGRFDI
+488 HGGFDI
-494 TINSI
+494 TVNSF

-514 IALGDAFKQALGDR
+514 IALGDAFKQAIGER
-528 KNIERYSS
+528 ESIERYSS
-536 NQSLVMD
+536 SESLVMD
-543 ETISNVSI
+543 ETISKVSI
-551 DMASRNLLKMKTSK
+551 DMSSRNLLKMKTSK

-580 FFISFVNTL
+580 FFVSFVNTL

-595 DTKGS
+595 DTQGI

-614 RALSDALKENNKNIA
+614 RALSAALIRNNKNIA

>member
-1 MINFEK
+1 
-7 KSKMKNLTL
+7 MKYIKLT
-16 TNKNIPTLDFKESK
+16 KNIPILDFQESK
-30 LSKKDITTINKFKSL
+30 IPIKDINTVKRFKSL
-45 VINNGDDGLREI
+45 VLDNGDDGIREI
-57 SQILNEKSLKSFK
+57 SKLLKEKSLKNFK
-70 VKKSEFKK
+70 VTNSEFKK
-78 ADRLLNDDIKNAIL
+78 ADKLLDDDIKNAIL
-92 IAYANIKKYHE
+92 VAYSNIKKYHE

-112 SIETTKGI
+112 TIETTKGI

-160 DIIVCTPPDKNG
+160 NIIVCTPPDKNG

-227 ILVSNDVPIDMP
+227 MLVSNDVSIDMP
-239 AGPSEVYVVSDD
+239 AGPSEVYVVSND

-344 VPYINNAGSVF
+344 APYINNAGSVF

-401 SPEGF
+401 TPEGF
-406 VNLAPT
+406 INLAPT

-425 AKAVSIREKYAE
+425 AKAVSIREKYAA
-437 QDNIVKPRTSFI
+437 QDNIAKPRTSFI
-449 KRATNETSI
+449 KRATNETNI

-494 TINSI
+494 TINSM

-528 KNIERYSS
+528 QNIERYSS

-551 DMASRNLLKMKTSK
+551 DMASRNLLKMETSK

-600 NSHHIVEATFKSFT
+600 NSHHIIEATFKSFT
-614 RALSDALKENNKNIA
+614 RALSDALKQNNKNIA
-629 STKGVL
+629 STKGIL

>member
-1 MINFEK
+1 M
-7 KSKMKNLTL
+7 
-16 TNKNIPTLDFKESK
+16 
-30 LSKKDITTINKFKSL
+30 
-45 VINNGDDGLREI
+45 
-57 SQILNEKSLKSFK
+57 EKSLNSFK
-70 VKKSEFKK
+70 VTKSEFKK
-78 ADRLLNDDIKNAIL
+78 ADKLLNDDVKNAIL

-112 SIETTKGI
+112 DIETTKGV

-125 FRPIDVV
+125 FKPIDIV
-132 GLYVP
+132 GLYIP

-145 SFLMQAIPAIIAGCK
+145 SLLMQAIPAIIAGCNN
-160 DIIVCTPPDKNG
+160 IVVCTPPNKSGN
-172 KIDPTILWVANLLN
+172 IDPAILWVASLLN
-186 IKNIFKV
+186 IKNIYKV

-207 SVPKCLK
+207 SIPKCLK

-222 VTLAK
+222 VTEAK
-227 ILVSNDVPIDMP
+227 MLVSKDISIDMP
-239 AGPSEVYVVSDD
+239 AGPSEVYVVSND
-251 ENKTDIIASD
+251 ENKLDIIASD

-275 LVSKN
+275 LISQN
-280 KSLIKNISKEIDLQK
+280 KSLIKNISSEINIQ
-295 NLLNR
+295 NNALNR
-300 QNILK
+300 QEILK
-305 SSQKN
+305 SSINN
-310 IYLVNAAN
+310 IYLVNASR
-318 DQQIVD
+318 DQQVIN

-330 PEHLILLDE
+330 PEHLILLDN

-344 VPYINNAGSVF
+344 APYINNAGSVF
-355 CGKYSPES
+355 CGNYSPES

-376 TARSAKTYSGLS
+376 TSGAAKTYSGLS

-401 SPEGF
+401 TAEGF
-406 VNLAPT
+406 MNLAPAV
-412 IKILAKAECLDAH
+412 KILAEAENLDAH
-425 AKAVSIREKYAE
+425 AKAVDIREKYAI
-437 QDNIVKPRTSFI
+437 QDTYQKPRTSFI
-449 KRATNETSI
+449 KRTTNETSI
-458 FINLNIDGTGNYNIN
+458 FINLNIDGTGNYNVD

-488 HGRFDI
+488 HGNFDI

-514 IALGDAFKQALGDR
+514 IALGDAFKQALGER

-536 NQSLVMD
+536 NESLVMD

-551 DMASRNLLKMKTSK
+551 DMSSRNLLKMKTSK
-565 LREYVGDFPTEMFEH
+565 LREYVGDFPTEMLEH

-595 DTKGS
+595 DTKGT

-614 RALSDALKENNKNIA
+614 RALSTALIQNNKNIA
-629 STKGVL
+629 STKGML

>member
-1 MINFEK
+1 
-7 KSKMKNLTL
+7 MKYIRLT
-16 TNKNIPTLDFKESK
+16 KNIPALDFQESK
-30 LSKKDITTINKFKSL
+30 MPIKDINTVKKFKSL
-45 VINNGDDGLREI
+45 VLDNGDDGIREI
-57 SQILNEKSLKSFK
+57 SELLNEKSLKNFK
-70 VKKSEFKK
+70 VTNSEFKK
-78 ADRLLNDDIKNAIL
+78 ADKLLDDDIKNAIL
-92 IAYANIKKYHE
+92 VAYSNIKKYHE

-112 SIETTKGI
+112 AIETTKGI

-160 DIIVCTPPDKNG
+160 NIIVCTPPDKNG

-186 IKNIFKV
+186 VKNIFKV

-200 AMAYGTK
+200 AMTYGTK
-207 SVPKCLK
+207 SIPKCLK

-227 ILVSNDVPIDMP
+227 MLVSNEVSIDMP

-344 VPYINNAGSVF
+344 APYINNAGSVF

-406 VNLAPT
+406 INLAPT
-412 IKILAKAECLDAH
+412 IKILANAEYLDAH
-425 AKAVSIREKYAE
+425 ARAVSIREKYAE

-458 FINLNIDGTGNYNIN
+458 FINLNIDGTGNYNVD
-473 TGLKY
+473 TGLKF

-488 HGRFDI
+488 HGQFDI
-494 TINSI
+494 TIKSF
-499 GDLEIDEHHTIEDVA
+499 GDLEIDQHHTIEDVA
-514 IALGDAFKQALGDR
+514 IALGEAFKSALGDR
-528 KNIERYSS
+528 KNIEIYSS
-536 NQSLVMD
+536 NESLVMD

-551 DMASRNLLKMKTSK
+551 DMASRRLLKMKTSK

-580 FFISFVNTL
+580 FFISFINAFN
-589 SFTCHI
+589 FTCHI
-595 DTKGS
+595 ETKGE

-614 RALSDALKENNKNIA
+614 RALNKALQRNNTNIA
-629 STKGVL
+629 STKGSL

>member
-1 MINFEK
+1 
-7 KSKMKNLTL
+7 MKNIRLT
-16 TNKNIPTLDFKESK
+16 KNIPTLDFQESK
-30 LSKKDITTINKFKSL
+30 LSRKDINTVKRFKSL
-45 VINNGDDGLREI
+45 VLDNGDDGIREI
-57 SQILNEKSLKSFK
+57 SKLLKEKALNNFK
-70 VKKSEFKK
+70 VTNSEFKQ
-78 ADRLLNDDIKNAIL
+78 ADKLLSDDIKNAIL
-92 IAYANIKKYHE
+92 IAYSNIKKYHE

-125 FRPIDVV
+125 FKPIDVV

-160 DIIVCTPPDKNG
+160 NIIVCTPPDKNG

-227 ILVSNDVPIDMP
+227 MLVSNNVSIDMP

-251 ENKTDIIASD
+251 EDKIDIIASD

-275 LVSKN
+275 LISKN
-280 KSLIKNISKEIDLQK
+280 KSLVKTISKEIDLQK
-295 NLLNR
+295 KLLNR
-300 QNILK
+300 QNILI
-305 SSQKN
+305 SSLKN

-318 DQQIVD
+318 DQQIID

-344 VPYINNAGSVF
+344 APYINNAGSVF

-406 VNLAPT
+406 INLAPT
-412 IKILAKAECLDAH
+412 VKILAKAECLDAH

-437 QDNIVKPRTSFI
+437 QYNIVKPRTSFI
-449 KRATNETSI
+449 KRDTKETNI
-458 FINLNIDGTGNYNIN
+458 YINLNIDGTGNYNIN

-488 HGRFDI
+488 HRRFDI

-528 KNIERYSS
+528 QNIERYSS

-551 DMASRNLLKMKTSK
+551 DMASRNLLKMQTSK

-614 RALSDALKENNKNIA
+614 RALSDALKQNNKNIA
-629 STKGVL
+629 STKGIL

>member
-1 MINFEK
+1 
-7 KSKMKNLTL
+7 MKNLTL
-16 TNKNIPTLDFKESK
+16 RKNIPTLDFEESK
-30 LSKKDITTINKFKSL
+30 LSKKDKNTINKFKSL
-45 VINNGDDGLREI
+45 VINNGDDGLRQI
-57 SQILNEKSLKSFK
+57 SKILKEKSLNNFK
-70 VKKSEFKK
+70 VTKSEFKK
-78 ADRLLNDDIKNAIL
+78 ADNLLNDDIKNAIL

-112 SIETTKGI
+112 NIETTKGI

-125 FRPIDVV
+125 FKPIDVV
-132 GLYVP
+132 GLYIP

-145 SFLMQAIPAIIAGCK
+145 SFLMQAIPAIIAGCNN
-160 DIIVCTPPDKNG
+160 IVVCTPPNKSGN
-172 KIDPTILWVANLLN
+172 IDPAILWVASLLN
-186 IKNIFKV
+186 IKSIYKV

-207 SVPKCLK
+207 SIPKCLK

-222 VTLAK
+222 VTEAK
-227 ILVSNDVPIDMP
+227 MLVSKDVSIDMP
-239 AGPSEVYVVSDD
+239 AGPSEVYVVSND
-251 ENKTDIIASD
+251 ENKLDIIASD

-275 LVSKN
+275 LISQN
-280 KSLIKNISKEIDLQK
+280 KYVIKNISNEINIQ
-295 NLLNR
+295 NNALNR
-300 QNILK
+300 QEILQ
-305 SSQKN
+305 SSINN
-310 IYLVNAAN
+310 IYLVDASS
-318 DQQIVD
+318 DQQVID

-330 PEHLILLDE
+330 PEHLILLDN

-344 VPYINNAGSVF
+344 APYINNAGSVF
-355 CGKYSPES
+355 CGNYSPES

-376 TARSAKTYSGLS
+376 TSGAAKTYSGLS

-401 SPEGF
+401 TAEGF
-406 VNLAPT
+406 INLAPAV
-412 IKILAKAECLDAH
+412 KILAEAENLDAH
-425 AKAVSIREKYAE
+425 ARAVDIREKYAI
-437 QDNIVKPRTSFI
+437 QDTYQKPRTSFI
-449 KRATNETSI
+449 KRTTNETSI
-458 FINLNIDGTGNYNIN
+458 FINLNIDGTGNYNVD

-488 HGRFDI
+488 HGSFDI

-514 IALGDAFKQALGDR
+514 IALGDAFKQALGER

-536 NQSLVMD
+536 NESLVMD

-551 DMASRNLLKMKTSK
+551 DMSSRNLLKMKTSK

-595 DTKGS
+595 DTKGT

-614 RALSDALKENNKNIA
+614 RALSAALIQNNKNIA
-629 STKGVL
+629 STKGML